1 MIIIMI
7 IIIIIIIII
16 TEAIQTEQTAHVAF
30 ILGLSGVGVTIG
42 CTIIVVFGVLCKRRS
57 TGI

>member
-1 MIIIMI
+1 MII

-16 TEAIQTEQTAHVAF
+16 TEAIQTEQTAHVAL
-30 ILGLSGVGVTIG
+30 ILGLSGVGVIIN
-42 CTIIVVFGVLCKRRS
+42 CTIIVVFGVLCKRRT